1 MDHPHIIIGGGTYGC
16 FTALRLAERFGGD
29 RVLVVEQEAD
39 LMLRASYNNQARV
52 HGGYHYPRS
61 VLTALR
67 SRVNAPRFLAEFA
80 EAIHSD
86 FQQIYAIGRR
96 QSNVT
101 AGQFEQFCRRIG
113 ADVGRA
119 RPEVAQLF
127 DEEFIEAVFCV
138 SEPVFDADKLRACLR
153 QRMAER
159 GVTVLTRTQAMR
171 IAIECAGGDAGQRL
185 HLDIRDEASGASRTL
200 VCQYAYNCTY
210 SRLNEVLARSGL
222 ATIHLRHEAT
232 EMALI
237 EPPPALRNVG
247 ITVMCGPFFSV
258 MPFPSTPLA
267 TFSHVSYTPHYEW
280 TDEPSGDGYN
290 PHQPAFPL
298 RTRFDRMRRDAARYV
313 PAMRDCAYV
322 RSLWEVKTVLPQ
334 SGVNDSRPILF
345 KRDPAAPNLISLLG
359 SKIDNIFDLDE
370 ALPAADDRRP
380 GANDRR
386 VR

>member
-1 MDHPHIIIGGGTYGC
+1 MDHDHIIIGGGTYGC
-16 FTALRLAERFGGD
+16 FAALRLAERFGGE
-29 RVLVVEQEAD
+29 RVLIVEQEAD
-39 LMLRASYNNQARV
+39 LMLRASYHNQARV

-67 SRVNAPRFLAEFA
+67 SRVNAPRFLAEFK

-86 FQQIYAIGRR
+86 FEQIYAISRR

-113 ADVGRA
+113 ADLEPA
-119 RPEVAQLF
+119 RPELARLF
-127 DEEFIEAVFCV
+127 DEEFVEAVFCV
-138 SEPVFDADKLRACLR
+138 SEPTFDADKLRQCLR
-153 QRMAER
+153 ARLADC
-159 GVTVLTRTQAMR
+159 GVTVLTGTEAVRIDTMR
-171 IAIECAGGDAGQRL
+171 DSGEPSFRL
-185 HLDIRDEASGASRTL
+185 VVRDVASGDDRALACRYL
-200 VCQYAYNCTY
+200 YNCTY

-232 EMALI
+232 EMALV
-237 EPPPALRNVG
+237 ELPDALRGIG

-258 MPFPSTPLA
+258 IPFPATGLA
-267 TFSHVSYTPHYEW
+267 TLSHVAYTPHYEW
-280 TDEPSGDGYN
+280 VDDPAGGGYN
-290 PHQPAFPL
+290 AHRPAFPL

-313 PAMRDCAYV
+313 PALRDLRYV
-322 RSLWEVKTVLPQ
+322 RSLWEVKTLLPQ

-345 KRDPAAPNLISLLG
+345 KRDPSAPRLISLLG

-370 ALPAADDRRP
+370 ALPAPVAAAADERT
-380 GANDRR
+380 